1 MDMSTLEF
9 RSLRIDD
16 LEPVANIERQIA
28 GRPRSAFFEKRL
40 AVATASPESFITCAA
55 MDGGKLLGYG
65 FARLQEGEFGATG
78 AVAVLDSLGVDPDA
92 RGKGI
97 GKAVLSGIEQRMKKK
112 GIATLKTQTDW
123 TDHVMTSFF
132 SCAGFK
138 LTPSQVVER
147 DTSPLPENVAEVSS
161 VKMDGLWRVHRSDGS
176 DNYESLARDRVLVR
190 SLKQEDL
197 AAVVRIDS
205 KLTGRDRSAYYAAK
219 FKEMLIESGIRVS
232 LVAEDDGIL
241 TGFVMARV
249 DFGEFGKVEKAAVID
264 TIGVHPAYKG
274 TGVGHALLSQLLVN
288 LASLQV
294 ESLRTQVNWEY
305 FALQRFLHGCGFSLS
320 QRLVLA
326 KTVS

>member
-9 RSLRIDD
+9 RSLHIDD
-16 LEPVANIERQIA
+16 LERVANIESQIA

-132 SCAGFK
+132 SFAGSAGAE
-138 LTPSQVVER
+138 PGIER
-147 DTSPLPENVAEVSS
+147 DTALQRMLRSSS
-161 VKMDGLWRVHRSDGS
+161 VKMDGWRV
-176 DNYESLARDRVLVR
+176 LAVTATIMKLADRVLVR

-197 AAVVRIDS
+197 ATVVRIDS

-264 TIGVHPAYKG
+264 TIGVLPAYKG

-294 ESLRTQVNWEY
+294 ESLRTQVHWEN

-320 QRLVLA
+320 QRLVLS
-326 KTVS
+326 KTVA